1 MQRRL
6 YLYPIPLK
14 SVFLINERSYI
25 MFRFGIMRDVMEDV
39 VNLETGLVSQV
50 AVSTQF
56 IVCVDLDT
64 GEAYWEGA
72 KKTPF
77 QMGESL
83 LAWCKDQ

>member
-1 MQRRL
+1 
-6 YLYPIPLK
+6 
-14 SVFLINERSYI
+14 
-25 MFRFGIMRDVMEDV
+25 MFRFGIMRDVTEDV

-72 KKTPF
+72 KKTPVRKGLTPF
-77 QMGESL
+77 VGSDIGCSL
-83 LAWCKDQ
+83 SRRTINT